1 MNRAKF
7 LTFAFS
13 GVAGGLLA
21 AVLASCANSGQV
33 AGDANN
39 VPFVAVMQAVRY
51 PDLDAVRDGIQDE
64 LLAAGYEPG
73 TTLRWEWRNAR
84 GNPATARQIANKYAT
99 ANPDVIVAIAAP
111 SAQSAA
117 AATKNISIIFSALS
131 DPVGTKLVA
140 NADRP
145 GGNISGVSDR
155 APIAKQLELIK
166 EILPEAT
173 ALGVIHDA
181 NSDSSLDLISL
192 MNRAARDQN
201 LTIQAVSVQDA
212 SEVSA
217 AAKSLV
223 GSVDAI
229 YLPAGSAVSAALASA
244 IQVGKDNQV
253 PVFGEDRAAV
263 EKGAIA
269 TIGFDYYDVGRQ
281 TGDMVIKVLE
291 GARPGDLSVEFVKDS
306 RLIINPVAAASVG
319 IELPSSV
326 ISRAEETIE

>member
-13 GVAGGLLA
+13 GLVGS
-21 AVLASCANSGQV
+21 VLATVLTSCANSGQV

-39 VPFVAVMQAVRY
+39 VPFVAVIQAVGY
-51 PDLDAVRDGIQDE
+51 PALDAVRSGIQDE
-64 LLAAGYEPG
+64 LAAAGYEPG

-84 GNPATARQIANKYAT
+84 GNPATARQIANKYVMAD
-99 ANPDVIVAIAAP
+99 PDVIVAIADP
-111 SAQSAA
+111 SAQFAA
-117 AATKNISIIFSALS
+117 AAAKNISIIFSALP

-155 APIAKQLELIK
+155 APITEQLELIK

-173 ALGVIHDA
+173 TLGIIHDA
-181 NSDSSLDLISL
+181 NSDSSLDLISS
-192 MNRAARDQN
+192 MNQAARDQN
-201 LTIQAVSVQDA
+201 LTIQVVSVQDA

-223 GSVDAI
+223 GLVDAI
-229 YLPAGSAVSAALASA
+229 YLPADSAVSAALASA

-269 TIGFDYYDVGRQ
+269 TISFDYYDMGRQ

-291 GARPGDLSVEFVKDS
+291 GTRAGDLPVEFVRDLQ
-306 RLIINPVAAASVG
+306 LIINPAAALGMG
-319 IELPSSV
+319 IELPSAVVSQ
-326 ISRAEETIE
+326 ADETVE